1 LARDKVES
9 PVSKSQ
15 KWYVVWQG
23 RRPGIYASWG
33 ECADQVKGFPDA
45 KYKAF
50 PTRAEAE
57 AAFKSDA
64 ADYIGRVAKPSPELL
79 RRLGE
84 CYVVDAACSGYPGPV
99 EYRCVHLPDGKEV
112 FRQGPFADGS
122 VNVGE
127 FLAIVHA
134 LALFKEKQITAPVY
148 SDSEI
153 ALGWVN
159 DRHCKTKLLPTE
171 KNAKLFDLIRR
182 AEHWLEQNEYPNKVL
197 KWETEEWGEN
207 PADFGRK

>member
-1 LARDKVES
+1 M
-9 PVSKSQ
+9 SKPQ

-23 RRPGIYASWG
+23 RQPGIYASWD
-33 ECADQVKGFPDA
+33 ECAEQVKGFPDA

-57 AAFKSDA
+57 AAFKDEA
-64 ADYIGRVAKPSPELL
+64 ADHIGRVSKPSPELL
-79 RRLGE
+79 RQLGE
-84 CYVVDAACSGYPGPV
+84 CYAVDAACSGYPGPV
-99 EYRCVHLPDGKEV
+99 EYRCVHLPDCKEI
-112 FRQGPFADGS
+112 FHQGPYADGS

-127 FLAIVHA
+127 FLVIVHA
-134 LALFKEKQITAPVY
+134 LALFKEKQITSAIY

-153 ALGWVN
+153 AIGWVEEK
-159 DRHCKTKLLPTE
+159 HCKTQLPQTN
-171 KNAKLFDLIRR
+171 KNAKLFDLIQG
-182 AEHWLEQNEYPNKVL
+182 AEHWLEQNVYPNNVL